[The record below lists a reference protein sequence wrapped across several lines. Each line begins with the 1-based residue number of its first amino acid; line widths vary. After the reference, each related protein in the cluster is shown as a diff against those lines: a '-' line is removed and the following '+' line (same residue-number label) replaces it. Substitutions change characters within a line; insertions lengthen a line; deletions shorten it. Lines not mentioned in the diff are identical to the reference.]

1 MPLPGVI
8 VALDVGTAK
17 IGVAASDA
25 GRTLVFPVT
34 TVMRRSVAKD
44 AEVLAQICKA
54 REARLLV
61 VGLPDQN
68 ERMVKLAR
76 QVGDAVATRAG
87 LPVHYHDEGFSSAEA
102 RARIEELQLL
112 RSRVDEVA
120 ATVILESW
128 LAGQPR

>member
-17 IGVAASDA
+17 IGVAACDA

-44 AEVLAQICKA
+44 AELLAGLCRE
-54 REARLLV
+54 REARMLV

-68 ERMVKLAR
+68 ERMAKLAR
-76 QVGDAVATRAG
+76 QVGDAVATRTG
-87 LPVHYHDEGFSSAEA
+87 LSVAYHDEGFSSAEA

-128 LAGQPR
+128 LAAQAR

>member
-1 MPLPGVI
+1 MPLPGAI

-17 IGVAASDA
+17 IGVAACDA

-44 AEVLAQICKA
+44 AEVLAKLCRE
-54 REARLLV
+54 REAKMLV

-68 ERMVKLAR
+68 ERMAKLAR

-87 LPVHYHDEGFSSAEA
+87 LAVHYHDEGFSSAEA
-102 RARIEELQLL
+102 RARIEELRLL

-128 LAGQPR
+128 LATQAR

>member
-17 IGVAASDA
+17 IGVAACDA

-44 AEVLAQICKA
+44 AEAIAKLSGD
-54 REARLLV
+54 REAKMLV

-68 ERMVKLAR
+68 ERMAKLAR

-102 RARIEELQLL
+102 RARIEELRLL

-128 LAGQPR
+128 LATQAR